1 MSIHLKLG
9 WLALPLARDIRRLLT
24 AFASLFRTEHARPD

>member
-1 MSIHLKLG
+1 MSIHLKLS

-24 AFASLFRTEHARPD
+24 AFATLF